1 MNDEPTKDL
10 ATRAFQKRV
19 LDEFAA
25 VRREQ
30 MAFRD
35 ELRSEFSD
43 LRGEQAA
50 FRDEVRIEL
59 SALRAGQTAMRQE
72 ITEIRAQQSATA
84 QDIAR
89 LYERLTSLQERVDER
104 LRETRPIWEALQ
116 AQVQRLMEKFDG
128 VILEFAES
136 RGDLKIH
143 GRRIG
148 ELERRTLS

>member
-30 MAFRD
+30 AVFADEVRALRAEQA
-35 ELRSEFSD
+35 ELREEVRVELSG
-43 LRGEQAA
+43 LRAEQAA
-50 FRDEVRIEL
+50 
-59 SALRAGQTAMRQE
+59 MRHE
-72 ITEIRAQQSATA
+72 ITEIRAQQSAMA
-84 QDIAR
+84 QNISR
-89 LYERLTSLQERVDER
+89 LDERLSSLEQRVDER
-104 LRETRPIWEALQ
+104 HKETRPIWEALQ

-128 VILEFAES
+128 VILEFWEL

-148 ELERRTLS
+148 ELERRVLS